1 MTKLDFHG
9 RKLKLVVVEDDDH
22 GQEQEHTFVFRLQS
36 EKAAKHLW
44 KCAIEHHAFFRLK
57 GPVKGPNARQNFF
70 RMGSRFR
77 YRLVWKIYFGVV
89 LKWLLYL
96 KKNNLLKKYRATF
109 FYWNCSSGHS
119 NCSLHYKICDLIND
133 IILTLYNI
141 NNWSIWNKLGQF
153 ETSFLSKSINI

>member
-9 RKLKLVVVEDDDH
+9 KKLKLVVVEDDDQ

-57 GPVKGPNARQNFF
+57 GPVKGSNARQNFF

-77 YRLVWKIYFGVV
+77 YRSGIIRC
-89 LKWLLYL
+89 
-96 KKNNLLKKYRATF
+96 KYSLREIKH
-109 FYWNCSSGHS
+109 SS
-119 NCSLHYKICDLIND
+119 YD
-133 IILTLYNI
+133 IILFIRGVFSY
-141 NNWSIWNKLGQF
+141 
-153 ETSFLSKSINI
+153 